1 MHTNQFIHVTGFR
14 KEVTLIVSK
23 FILQKAF
30 NSNASSVIMIKR
42 TILIENKSAI
52 TSKNLQLVI
61 KSEIR
66 ESIIPVEDI
75 GFLVLD
81 NAEIYISITAMNLMV
96 ENNTAVIICSKNHL
110 PNGMFLNL
118 NSNHIQQEIFK
129 NQIEAS
135 IPLKKQLWQQTI
147 VEKITNQ
154 GLLLQRITSKSNSFE
169 FLASKVLSGDTSNM
183 EGVAAQQYWK
193 FFFEIDFKRERFG
206 DYPNNFLNYGY
217 AILRAATARALS
229 GSGLLNTLGIHHKSK
244 YNAFALADDIM
255 EPFRPLVDE
264 KVFEIMQ
271 KYDEQELNTK
281 IKAELLQVL
290 TTTVYFSDEKSPLMV
305 ALQKTSSSLQQ
316 CYTGKRKKIKFPK
329 LWNLTHTE

>member
-1 MHTNQFIHVTGFR
+1 
-14 KEVTLIVSK
+14 
-23 FILQKAF
+23 
-30 NSNASSVIMIKR
+30 MIKKS
-42 TILIENKSAI
+42 ILIENKTSI
-52 TSKNLQLVI
+52 TAKNCQLII

-66 ESIIPVEDI
+66 ESAIPIEDI

-81 NAEIYISITAMNLMV
+81 HQEIYLSLPAMNLLV
-96 ENNTAVIICSKNHL
+96 ENNTSVIICGKNHL

-118 NSNHIQQEIFK
+118 NSHHIQQEVFK

-154 GLLLQRITSKSNSFE
+154 GILLETISGNKNSFD
-169 FLASKVLSGDTSNM
+169 FLASKVLSGDTTNM
-183 EGVAAQQYWK
+183 EGVAAGQYWK
-193 FFFEIDFKRERFG
+193 TFFDTYDINFRRERFG

-271 KYDEQELNTK
+271 QYDEQELNTK

-290 TTTVYFSDEKSPLMV
+290 TRTVYFKDEKSPLMV
-305 ALQKTSSSLQQ
+305 ALQKTASSLQQ
-316 CYTGKRKKIKFPK
+316 CFTGNRKKIKYPK
-329 LWNLTHTE
+329 LWNSTPTE

>member
-1 MHTNQFIHVTGFR
+1 
-14 KEVTLIVSK
+14 
-23 FILQKAF
+23 
-30 NSNASSVIMIKR
+30 MIKKS
-42 TILIENKSAI
+42 ILIENKTSI
-52 TSKNLQLVI
+52 TAKNLQLII

-66 ESIIPVEDI
+66 ESTISIEDI

-81 NAEIYISITAMNLMV
+81 HQEIYISLPAMNLLV
-96 ENNTAVIICSKNHL
+96 ENNTSIIICSKNHL

-118 NSNHIQQEIFK
+118 NSHHIQQEVFK
-129 NQIEAS
+129 NQIEATV
-135 IPLKKQLWQQTI
+135 PLKKQLWQQTV

-154 GLLLQRITSKSNSFE
+154 GILLAKITKNKNTFE
-169 FLASKVLSGDTSNM
+169 FLASKVLSGDTTNM

-193 FFFEIDFKRERFG
+193 SFFELDFKRERFG

-271 KYDEQELNTK
+271 QYDEQELNTK

-290 TTTVYFSDEKSPLMV
+290 TRTVYFKDEKSPLMV
-305 ALQKTSSSLQQ
+305 ALQKTASSLQQ
-316 CYTGKRKKIKFPK
+316 CFAGNKKKIKYPK
-329 LWNLTHTE
+329 LWNLTPTE